1 MSICPKNKTSRA
13 HRDARR
19 ANWKMSSVNLVK
31 CSHCGA
37 LMKPHCVC
45 KACGYYNKKEIVKV
59 DAE

>member
-1 MSICPKNKTSRA
+1 MSICPKNRTSRA

-19 ANWKMSSVNLVK
+19 ANWKMGSTTFVK
-31 CSHCGA
+31 CSQCGA

-59 DAE
+59 GKD